1 MILPLAQKETSAMTD
16 KNTISEYIRLSP
28 AAKRHLKD
36 LVRKARRAG
45 HTDATLKSV
54 ASAIILS
61 NTEPPKVDGEKHDLP
76 VNR

>member
-1 MILPLAQKETSAMTD
+1 MTEQP
-16 KNTISEYIRLSP
+16 ISEYIRLSP

-36 LVRKARRAG
+36 LVRKARKQG

-61 NTEPPKVDGEKHDLP
+61 NTELPKVGESK
-76 VNR
+76 